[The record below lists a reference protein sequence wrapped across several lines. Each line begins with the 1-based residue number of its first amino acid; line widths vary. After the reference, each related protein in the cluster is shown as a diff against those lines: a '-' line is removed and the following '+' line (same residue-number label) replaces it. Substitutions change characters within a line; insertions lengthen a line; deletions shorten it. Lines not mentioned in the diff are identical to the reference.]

1 MPKISILHLKNKGAG
16 LPGCPVVKTLSF
28 HCRDTGSIP
37 GWGAEITH
45 GALCNQEKKKQSK
58 TKTQGAEQRYSLFS
72 GMYFSI
78 FVFAFF
84 CIEFL
89 NSKMKP
95 PISSCLFTCPSPTGK
110 SCCSFHCAN
119 ICKLMSFPKRSAPCE
134 IFLTSFF
141 FFNALSMLKL

>member
-1 MPKISILHLKNKGAG
+1 MPKISILHFKKQGAG
-16 LPGCPVVKTLSF
+16 LPGCPVGKALSC
-28 HCRDTGSIP
+28 HCRDRGQSLV
-37 GWGAEITH
+37 GELRLLMGHCA
-45 GALCNQEKKKQSK
+45 ARKKKKSK
-58 TKTQGAEQRYSLFS
+58 AKQKQGAEQRYSLLS
-72 GMYFSI
+72 CMYLSV

-95 PISSCLFTCPSPTGK
+95 PISSSLFTCPSPTGK

-119 ICKLMSFPKRSAPCE
+119 TCKLTSFLKRLAPCE

-141 FFNALSMLKL
+141 FNALFPC